1 MYINITKIM
10 QEVLRFIQ
18 WKCITGKYLRS
29 GYNISKNYY
38 IHDVWSKYEL
48 KHYIATYDMEMKV
61 NIMDINTGSY
71 TDKETD
77 CMNRSTRHTV
87 GNINWGPYASSQIT
101 NPDKQESLPSI
112 QLNIKWGN

>member
-1 MYINITKIM
+1 
-10 QEVLRFIQ
+10 
-18 WKCITGKYLRS
+18 
-29 GYNISKNYY
+29 
-38 IHDVWSKYEL
+38 
-48 KHYIATYDMEMKV
+48 MEMKV

-87 GNINWGPYASSQIT
+87 GNINWDPYASSQIT

-112 QLNIKWGN
+112 